1 MQIIIPLSGIGKR
14 FIDSNYKDPKPLIL
28 INNKP
33 IIEYVI
39 NLFPNE
45 DNFIFICNDKH
56 LKETNIKN
64 ILESI
69 KPNCKIYSVS
79 VNNRKGPVDA
89 INQIKEYI
97 NDNDEIIVSY
107 CDYNTEWDY
116 NDFKNKI
123 KDNNVDGA
131 IACYKG
137 FHPHSLGNDNY
148 AYVKE
153 ENNMMIEI
161 QEKKPFT
168 DNKMN
173 EYASN
178 GTYYFKSGKIL
189 KKYF

>member
-14 FIDSNYKDPKPLIL
+14 FINANYKDPKPLIL

-33 IIEYVI
+33 MIEYVI

-56 LKETNIKN
+56 LKETNMRS
-64 ILESI
+64 ILELI
-69 KPNCKIYSVS
+69 KPTCKIYSVS
-79 VNNRKGPVDA
+79 VDNRKGPVDA
-89 INQIKEYI
+89 VIQIKDYI
-97 NDNDEIIVSY
+97 NDDDEIIVSY

-123 KDNNVDGA
+123 KNFDGG

-153 ENNMMIEI
+153 ENNIM
-161 QEKKPFT
+161 
-168 DNKMN
+168 
-173 EYASN
+173 
-178 GTYYFKSGKIL
+178 
-189 KKYF
+189 